1 MSGHSQFSLLTKRR
15 FLPLFVAQAIG
26 AFNDNLFRSSLSML
40 FIYGLSRELV
50 PNPEFT
56 NTLSAGLLIIPFFLF
71 SAFAGQLAD
80 KYDKSLIA
88 RRIKL
93 AEIGIVALAS
103 YSLFSNNVH
112 PSH

>member
-50 PNPEFT
+50 PNPEFV
-56 NTLSAGLLIIPFFLF
+56 NTLSAGILIITFFLF
-71 SAFAGQLAD
+71 SAFA
-80 KYDKSLIA
+80 
-88 RRIKL
+88 
-93 AEIGIVALAS
+93 
-103 YSLFSNNVH
+103 
-112 PSH
+112 